1 MSSTAKRAEPHPGAL
16 PGVSSLFRLRRA
28 ELAGWRVAALV
39 SLSAL
44 VILFAGLRTANR
56 TERIWVLSGAGG
68 VYAGPL
74 ERMDRSTAFFHETA
88 LLASQAALQWGPG
101 GHDLPELLKLYFHP
115 RALSQLDAEL
125 NRRLPDIRARS
136 LNSKPLVQ
144 SISDPVG
151 DGAARVVEVR
161 GLLLQSGQFAGR
173 LLQEE
178 STFTLALRF
187 RRNPDLATSSSYPW
201 QVSEFRLETG
211 MP

>member
-1 MSSTAKRAEPHPGAL
+1 MPSSVRHMEPTAGAM

-28 ELAGWRVAALV
+28 ELAGWRVAACV
-39 SLSAL
+39 SLAAL
-44 VILFAGLRTANR
+44 ILLFAGVRAANR

-68 VYAGPL
+68 VYSGPL

-115 RALSQLDAEL
+115 RALSQLDADL
-125 NRRLPDIRARS
+125 NKRMPDIRARS

-151 DGAARVVEVR
+151 DGSARVVEVR
-161 GLLLQSGQFAGR
+161 GLLMQTGQFAGR

-178 STFTLALRF
+178 ATFTLALRF
-187 RRNPDLATSSSYPW
+187 SRNPDLGTASSYPW
-201 QVSEFRLETG
+201 QVTEFRLETG
-211 MP
+211 TP